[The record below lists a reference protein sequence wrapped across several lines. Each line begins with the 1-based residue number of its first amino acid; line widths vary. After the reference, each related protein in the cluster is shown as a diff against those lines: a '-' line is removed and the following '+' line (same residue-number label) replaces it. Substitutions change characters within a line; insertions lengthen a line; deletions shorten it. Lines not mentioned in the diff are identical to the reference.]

1 MADQNIGN
9 ITLEDALKLFLLPKN
24 LGIYKGEEIEINNG
38 RYGPYIKFG
47 TAFISLPKG
56 ENPTDVTLER
66 AQELIDEK
74 TLADAPIAVYKGE
87 GVQKGV
93 GRFGPFIKWNGVF
106 INVSRKYN
114 FDHLSQ
120 SDIEELIEDKLQKN
134 IDKVLHDWKEEGII
148 VEKARW
154 GRSVILKGKLKIEL
168 GKEIDA
174 ANLSLAQV
182 QEIIAKKTPAK
193 KTPAKKAVGKKAAP
207 KKSTAKK
214 K

>member
-1 MADQNIGN
+1 
-9 ITLEDALKLFLLPKN
+9 
-24 LGIYKGEEIEINNG
+24 
-38 RYGPYIKFG
+38 
-47 TAFISLPKG
+47 
-56 ENPTDVTLER
+56 
-66 AQELIDEK
+66 
-74 TLADAPIAVYKGE
+74 
-87 GVQKGV
+87 
-93 GRFGPFIKWNGVF
+93 
-106 INVSRKYN
+106 
-114 FDHLSQ
+114 
-120 SDIEELIEDKLQKN
+120 
-134 IDKVLHDWKEEGII
+134 VLHDWKEEGII

-193 KTPAKKAVGKKAAP
+193 KTPAKKAVAKKAAP

>member
-1 MADQNIGN
+1 
-9 ITLEDALKLFLLPKN
+9 
-24 LGIYKGEEIEINNG
+24 
-38 RYGPYIKFG
+38 
-47 TAFISLPKG
+47 LPKG
-56 ENPTDVTLER
+56 ENPTDVSLER

-93 GRFGPFIKWNGVF
+93 GRFWPYIKWNSMF

-120 SDIEELIEDKLQKN
+120 SDIEELIDDKLQKN

-174 ANLSLAQV
+174 ASLTLAQV
-182 QEIIAKKTPAK
+182 QEIIAKKA
-193 KTPAKKAVGKKAAP
+193 PAKKAATKKPVAKKA
-207 KKSTAKK
+207 TAKK
-214 K
+214 AVAKKK